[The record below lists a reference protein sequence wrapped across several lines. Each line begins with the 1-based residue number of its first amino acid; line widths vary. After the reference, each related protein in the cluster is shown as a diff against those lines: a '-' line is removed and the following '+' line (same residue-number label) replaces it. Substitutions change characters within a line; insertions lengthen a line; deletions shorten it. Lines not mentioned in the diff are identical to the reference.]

1 MGVFSVFMSGL
12 LPVVVESSTVK
23 NDSSSLVSCWHRL
36 QAWQK
41 EIKKSSEIQHKTG
54 TKKKSKTKR
63 ERERK
68 EISVLN
74 SGKALSVSVNEA
86 QFGSSSTSGSM
97 LEER

>member
-12 LPVVVESSTVK
+12 LPVVVENSTVK

-54 TKKKSKTKR
+54 TKKKAKQKER
-63 ERERK
+63 EREK
-68 EISVLN
+68 GNISTKLRQ
-74 SGKALSVSVNEA
+74 GIIGEC
-86 QFGSSSTSGSM
+86 
-97 LEER
+97 

>member
-1 MGVFSVFMSGL
+1 MSGL

-54 TKKKSKTKR
+54 TKKKAKQK
-63 ERERK
+63 EREK
-68 EISVLN
+68 GNISTKL
-74 SGKALSVSVNEA
+74 GQGIIGEC
-86 QFGSSSTSGSM
+86 
-97 LEER
+97 

>member
-54 TKKKSKTKR
+54 TKKKAKQKK
-63 ERERK
+63 RERK

>member
-54 TKKKSKTKR
+54 TKKKQNKKR
-63 ERERK
+63 EREK
-68 EISVLN
+68 GNISTKLRQ
-74 SGKALSVSVNEA
+74 GIIGEC
-86 QFGSSSTSGSM
+86 
-97 LEER
+97 

>member
-41 EIKKSSEIQHKTG
+41 EIKKSSEVQHKTG
-54 TKKKSKTKR
+54 TKKRKTKR

-74 SGKALSVSVNEA
+74 SGKA
-86 QFGSSSTSGSM
+86 
-97 LEER
+97 

>member
-41 EIKKSSEIQHKTG
+41 EIKKSSEVQHKTG
-54 TKKKSKTKR
+54 TKKSKTKKKK
-63 ERERK
+63 RERK
-68 EISVLN
+68 EMSVLN
-74 SGKALSVSVNEA
+74 SGKA
-86 QFGSSSTSGSM
+86 
-97 LEER
+97 

>member
-1 MGVFSVFMSGL
+1 MSGL

>member
-54 TKKKSKTKR
+54 TKKKKQNKKR
-63 ERERK
+63 EREK
-68 EISVLN
+68 GNISTKLRQ
-74 SGKALSVSVNEA
+74 GIIGEC
-86 QFGSSSTSGSM
+86 
-97 LEER
+97 

>member
-1 MGVFSVFMSGL
+1 MSGL

-41 EIKKSSEIQHKTG
+41 EIKKSSEVQHKTG
-54 TKKKSKTKR
+54 TKRER

-74 SGKALSVSVNEA
+74 SGKA
-86 QFGSSSTSGSM
+86 
-97 LEER
+97 